1 MKPNDLSPDAVLM
14 AEAQDLLSPL
24 LMQQPQGATV
34 STQDAFPAASA
45 GAGIHGVLVGT
56 LLALVDDGLT
66 PLVRYVDGT
75 AVHTAKARSVVDL
88 HGPHIGRPVVL
99 MFEGA
104 DPLRPLVM
112 GVVRQPQAW
121 PDAAPPSQVKV
132 DADGER
138 LIISA
143 AEQMVLR
150 CGKSSITMTK
160 AGKVVIR
167 GVHVSS
173 VSEGANR
180 VSGGSVHLN

>member
-1 MKPNDLSPDAVLM
+1 MKSNDLSPDVVLM
-14 AEAQDLLSPL
+14 AEVQDLLSPL
-24 LMQQPQGATV
+24 LMQQPQAPTAT
-34 STQDAFPAASA
+34 TQDISPTAIA
-45 GAGIHGVLVGT
+45 GAGVNGVLVGT

-75 AVHTAKARSVVDL
+75 DAHTSKARSVVDL

-99 MFEGA
+99 MFEGG

-121 PDAAPPSQVKV
+121 PDAAPPPQVKV

-138 LIISA
+138 LIVSA
-143 AEQMVLR
+143 AEQLVLR
-150 CGKSSITMTK
+150 CGKSSITLTK
-160 AGKVVIR
+160 AGRVVIR